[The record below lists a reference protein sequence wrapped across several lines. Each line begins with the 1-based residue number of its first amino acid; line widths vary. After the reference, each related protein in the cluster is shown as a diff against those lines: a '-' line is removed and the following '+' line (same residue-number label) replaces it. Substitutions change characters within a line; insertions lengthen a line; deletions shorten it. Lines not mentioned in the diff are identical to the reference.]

1 MPCNLA
7 VTITK
12 AVVAPE
18 HLRKLLTPQV
28 IQSLVQ
34 AFVAQHPAFT
44 SYQPVRVS
52 VLGSTVIVRLGR
64 MDRSVSLTAE
74 QVTANFPRYEQEQA
88 PAIVELLTQL
98 LAKGADKLFATQ
110 VRTALAKDF
119 GQVQQTSTTISNQGQ
134 KQNVTL
140 FSFDV

>member
-12 AVVAPE
+12 VVVAPE
-18 HLRKLLTPQV
+18 HLRTLLTPEV

-52 VLGSTVIVRLGR
+52 VLGSTVLVRLGR
-64 MDRSVSLTAE
+64 MDRYVSLTAE

-88 PAIVELLTQL
+88 PAIVELFTQL

-119 GQVQQTSTTISNQGQ
+119 GQVSQTSTTVSNQGQ

>member
-18 HLRKLLTPQV
+18 HLRKLLTPEV

-34 AFVAQHPAFT
+34 AFVAQHPAFAD
-44 SYQPVRVS
+44 YQPVHVS
-52 VLGSTVIVRLGR
+52 LLGRTVLVRLGR
-64 MDRSVSLTAE
+64 GRSVTLTAE
-74 QVTANFPRYEQEQA
+74 QITANFPRYEQEQV

-98 LAKGADKLFATQ
+98 LAKGADKVFATQ
-110 VRTALAKDF
+110 VRTALTKDF
-119 GQVQQTSTTISNQGQ
+119 GQVSQTSTTVSNQGQ